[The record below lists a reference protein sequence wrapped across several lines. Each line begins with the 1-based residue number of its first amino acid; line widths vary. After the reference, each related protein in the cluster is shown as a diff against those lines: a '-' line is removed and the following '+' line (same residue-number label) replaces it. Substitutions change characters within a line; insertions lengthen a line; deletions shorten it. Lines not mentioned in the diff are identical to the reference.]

1 MSYNDLN
8 RGRYSEP
15 GREYLVTA
23 VTDRRQALF
32 ESFDLARLLIQTF
45 SENHEAE
52 QAEWL
57 AFVVMPDHFHA
68 LLRLSQAPLPIVMR
82 TVRGSSARRINKFLG
97 QSGRVWQPGYH
108 DRAVRS
114 EEDRVA
120 LARYVVANPLRAGL
134 VKRLADYPH
143 WGAVWL

>member
-1 MSYNDLN
+1 MAYNDLL

-23 VTDRRQALF
+23 VTHQREAHF
-32 ESFDLARLLIQTF
+32 NSFDVARSLIRTF
-45 SENHEAE
+45 RESHQAG

-68 LLRLSQAPLPIVMR
+68 LLRLRQSSLPAVMR
-82 TVRGSSARRINKFLG
+82 TVRGSSARRVNRSLG
-97 QSGRVWQPGYH
+97 RSGRVWQPGYH
-108 DRAVRS
+108 DRALRS

-120 LARYVVANPLRAGL
+120 VARYIVANPLRAGL
-134 VKRLADYPH
+134 TERLADYPH
-143 WGAVWL
+143 WDAVWL